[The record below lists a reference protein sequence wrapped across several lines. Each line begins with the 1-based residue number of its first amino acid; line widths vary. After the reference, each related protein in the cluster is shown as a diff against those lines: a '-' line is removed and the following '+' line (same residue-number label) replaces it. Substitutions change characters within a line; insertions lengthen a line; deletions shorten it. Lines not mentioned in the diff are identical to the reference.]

1 MGTGNPAHLSKVL
14 HIEEVKSLKEFT
26 ALEAELLTASRQE
39 GSNVLKTKE
48 LWERE
53 MRLGIQY
60 GVCVCVCVCTHMHTH
75 TGKPE
80 NTDIKNKYV

>member
-1 MGTGNPAHLSKVL
+1 LGTGNPAHLSKVL

-48 LWERE
+48 LWQRE

-60 GVCVCVCVCTHMHTH
+60 GVCVYTHIHTQANQK
-75 TGKPE
+75 TQ
-80 NTDIKNKYV
+80 I